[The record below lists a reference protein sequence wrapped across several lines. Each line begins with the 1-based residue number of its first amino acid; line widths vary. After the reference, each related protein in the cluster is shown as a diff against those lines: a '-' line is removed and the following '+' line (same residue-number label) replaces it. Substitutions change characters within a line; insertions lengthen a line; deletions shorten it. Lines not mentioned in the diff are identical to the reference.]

1 MMQEFK
7 PECTINL
14 HVESMGT
21 PPKYIWICSVRY
33 LVSRVVVAKGFT
45 GSKIREDAQLA
56 AALFGM
62 RQALRLKQ
70 EKVALA
76 CSFPG
81 ILSLSA
87 KKNLE
92 LQSKIEEMHSL
103 WAGFRLKKTM
113 VLDKAERDFLQGES
127 GFSGAKKKKEKK

>member
-14 HVESMGT
+14 HVDSIGT

-33 LVSRVVVAKGFT
+33 LLSRVVVAKGFT
-45 GSKIREDAQLA
+45 GSKLREDAQLA
-56 AALFGM
+56 AALFGL
-62 RQALRLKQ
+62 RQAYRLKQ

-81 ILSLSA
+81 ILSLSP

-92 LQSKIEEMHSL
+92 LQSKLEELHSL
-103 WAGFRLKKTM
+103 WEGFRLKKTTE
-113 VLDKAERDFLQGES
+113 LDKAERDFLQNS
-127 GFSGAKKKKEKK
+127 SSFLGAKKKRGK

>member
-14 HVESMGT
+14 HVESLGT
-21 PPKYIWICSVRY
+21 PPKYIWNCSIRY
-33 LVSRVVVAKGFT
+33 HVSRIVVAKGFT
-45 GSKIREDAQLA
+45 GSKIREDAQLE

-62 RQALRLKQ
+62 RQAMRLKQ

-81 ILSLSA
+81 ILSLSP

-92 LQSKIEEMHSL
+92 LQSKINEMNSL
-103 WAGFRLKKTM
+103 WQGFRLRKTIE
-113 VLDKAERDFLQGES
+113 LEKNERDFLQGES
-127 GFSGAKKKKEKK
+127 GFSGAKKRRK